1 MNKNNLILLAFILL
15 KFVLQYSI
23 IDPGYDLHRDE
34 YLHLD
39 QANHLA
45 WGYLSVP
52 PVTSWFSVIIQWL
65 DNSEC
70 WVKFF
75 PALFGCLT
83 LVVVWKTVEVLNG
96 NLFARILAASC
107 VLFSVLLRLNTLYQ
121 PNSFDVLCWTVVYFG
136 VIQYF
141 HTEKPKWLFITAVVV
156 AFGFLN
162 KYNMAFLVIGLAPA
176 MVLTPARKI
185 FSDKKLYLAAAVAL
199 VLIMPN
205 LIWQYQNNFP
215 VLYHMKLLS
224 KLQLVHVN
232 RMDFLKGQLFFFL
245 GSTLVLI
252 AALVAFWIYEPFK
265 KYRFLFFSMGFTLAV
280 FVWFKAKDY
289 YAIGIYPV
297 YLAFGAVYI
306 QEVLKQGWRA
316 YLKPVLLIIPV
327 VLSIPMF
334 LFVFPN
340 RTPEFI
346 IAHQERY
353 KTLGML
359 RWEDGKDHQLP
370 QDFADMLGWKELAE
384 KTEAIYNTLPPD
396 EHTVVLCDNYG
407 QAGAINYYAKNKNI
421 HALSFNA
428 DYLNW
433 FDFTKPVIN
442 FIRVKTYE
450 ANSEE
455 LAKTSPVFETA
466 LLADSITNV
475 YAREYRTQ
483 IFVFTKARRDVN
495 ALLRAEVEEEKREM
509 GLIR

>member
-15 KFVLQYSI
+15 KFVLQYTI
-23 IDPGYDLHRDE
+23 IDSGYDLHRDE

-39 QANHLA
+39 QASHLA

-52 PVTSWFSVIIQWL
+52 PVTSWISVVIQFL
-65 DNSEC
+65 GNSEF

-75 PALFGCLT
+75 PALFGSLT
-83 LVVVWKTVEVLNG
+83 LVVVWKTVEALKG
-96 NLFARILAASC
+96 NLFALVLSALC

-121 PNSFDVLCWTVVYFG
+121 PNSLDVLCWTLIYFTLIRY
-136 VIQYF
+136 IQ
-141 HTEKPKWLFITAVVV
+141 TEKPNWLFATAMVF
-156 AFGFLN
+156 AIGFLN
-162 KYNMAFLVIGLAPA
+162 KYNIAFLVIGLMPA
-176 MVLTPARKI
+176 ILITPERKI
-185 FSDKKLYLAAAVAL
+185 VTEKKLYFAAAVAL
-199 VLIMPN
+199 VLILPN
-205 LIWQYQNNFP
+205 LFWQYQNNFP

-232 RMDFLKGQLFFFL
+232 RIDFLKGQLFFFL
-245 GSTLVLI
+245 SSTIVLI
-252 AALVAFWIYEPFK
+252 ASLVALWVYEPFK
-265 KYRFLFFSMGFTLAV
+265 KYRFLFFSMVFTLAV

-289 YAIGIYPV
+289 YAIGIYPI
-297 YLAFGAVYI
+297 YLAFGAVYL
-306 QEVLKQGWRA
+306 QEVLKQGWRV
-316 YLKPVLLIIPV
+316 YVKPVLLIIPV

-334 LFVFPN
+334 VFAFPN

-353 KTLGML
+353 KKLGML

-407 QAGAINYYAKNKNI
+407 QAGAINYYVKNKNI

-433 FDFTKPVIN
+433 FDFTKPVVN
-442 FIRVKTYE
+442 FIRVKEYE
-450 ANSEE
+450 PNSMEF
-455 LAKTSPVFETA
+455 AKTSPVFETG
-466 LLADSITNV
+466 LLADSITNPH
-475 YAREYRTQ
+475 AREYRTQ

-495 ALLRAEVEEEKREM
+495 VRLREEVEKEQREM
-509 GLIR
+509 GLID